1 MASLPLGNDPDDYS
15 EAFKKQR
22 EVSRAMLKLE
32 IERIK
37 QEWARPRTPEEQAR
51 LDKFWEWVNTD
62 RKPLTPGPHPSTEE
76 MIREERD
83 R

>member
-15 EAFKKQR
+15 EAFKKRR
-22 EVSRAMLKLE
+22 EANRAMLKLE

-51 LDKFWEWVNTD
+51 LDTFAKWI
-62 RKPLTPGPHPSTEE
+62 K
-76 MIREERD
+76 RESLSLPDPIPRP
-83 R
+83 RR